1 MHGGVNFK
9 QLFRGEKKKHEKE
22 YWESGWEVS
31 MDEKVSY
38 LNKTTH
44 DTDTY

>member
-1 MHGGVNFK
+1 MGGVNFK
-9 QLFRGEKKKHEKE
+9 QLFRKTIKHEKE
-22 YWESGWEVS
+22 YWESRREVS
-31 MDEKVSY
+31 MEEKVSY